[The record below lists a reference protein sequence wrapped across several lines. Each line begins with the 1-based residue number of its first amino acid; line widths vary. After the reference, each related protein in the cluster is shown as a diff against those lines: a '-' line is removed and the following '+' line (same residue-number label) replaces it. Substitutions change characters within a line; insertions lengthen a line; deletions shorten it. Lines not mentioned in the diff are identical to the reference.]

1 MSHKKRSQTL
11 EYQWEQALIDAYSD
25 YRWRQVLNPLYEKFQ
40 QWKSGELGHMDM
52 DEAIHQTHKENQEV
66 YIFFTQKRDRLV
78 QVIQLNED
86 WFKAW
91 VKDNPPPA
99 GYSLG

>member
-66 YIFFTQKRDRLV
+66 YILFTQKRDWLV
-78 QVIQLNED
+78 QVIQLDED

-99 GYSLG
+99 GSSLG

>member
-1 MSHKKRSQTL
+1 M
-11 EYQWEQALIDAYSD
+11 IDAYSD

-66 YIFFTQKRDRLV
+66 YIFFYP
-78 QVIQLNED
+78 
-86 WFKAW
+86 KA
-91 VKDNPPPA
+91 
-99 GYSLG
+99 